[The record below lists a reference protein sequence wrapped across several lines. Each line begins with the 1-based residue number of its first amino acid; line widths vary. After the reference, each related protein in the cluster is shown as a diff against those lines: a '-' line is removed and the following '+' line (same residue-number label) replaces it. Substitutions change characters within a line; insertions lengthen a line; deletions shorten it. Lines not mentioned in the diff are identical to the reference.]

1 MRIRRSEITNQQW
14 ADTSYLRTD
23 GKEEF
28 RERKEFG
35 NRHVVFENGSI
46 WGEVHYDQYNATNF
60 PKGTVEHASNYVEEK
75 TGIPQGLVT
84 LGIVLAGAYVTY
96 KAIKFISK
104 KL

>member
-1 MRIRRSEITNQQW
+1 MRIHRSEITNQQW
-14 ADTSYLRTD
+14 TDTSYLRTD

-46 WGEVHYDQYNATNF
+46 WGEVHYDQYNATDF
-60 PKGTVEHASNYVEEK
+60 PKGTVSHASNYVEEK
-75 TGIPQGLVT
+75 TGIPKGLIT
-84 LGIVLAGAYVTY
+84 LAIVLGSAYVGY
-96 KAIKFISK
+96 KTLKYLSK